1 MGGLT
6 PPLDCPDRC
15 RRSDPH
21 DRPTGAIG
29 FLPRGP
35 CGLPLPE
42 GLVSFPK
49 RLLLRDANVLEEVVV
64 GAFGDFAECASL
76 LRACNPLSDRR
87 GQACNQAVEPWSSTN
102 RVVRC
107 KGLVGRQARRDQY
120 NAQQRSVRDWREH
133 GEDSDFRVEP
143 DGGPTKR
150 SRINR
155 NGYRRSANHRFLGLP
170 EFCS

>member
-76 LRACNPLSDRR
+76 LRACNPSPDRR
-87 GQACNQAVEPWSSTN
+87 
-102 RVVRC
+102 
-107 KGLVGRQARRDQY
+107 RQTRDQAG
-120 NAQQRSVRDWREH
+120 NTGPLTNQVVKLKSLGAQQRSARDCREH
-133 GEDSDFRVEP
+133 GKDPDFRVEP
-143 DGGPTKR
+143 DSSPTKR

-155 NGYRRSANHRFLGLP
+155 SRYRRPAKHRFSGLP
-170 EFCS
+170 EIS

>member
-76 LRACNPLSDRR
+76 LRACNPSPDRR
-87 GQACNQAVEPWSSTN
+87 
-102 RVVRC
+102 
-107 KGLVGRQARRDQY
+107 RQTRDQAG
-120 NAQQRSVRDWREH
+120 NTGPLTNQVVKPKSLGAQQRSARDCREH
-133 GEDSDFRVEP
+133 RKDPDFRVEP
-143 DGGPTKR
+143 DSSPTKR
-150 SRINR
+150 SPINR
-155 NGYRRSANHRFLGLP
+155 SRCRRSAKHRFSGLP
-170 EFCS
+170 EFSS

>member
-76 LRACNPLSDRR
+76 LRACNPSPDRR
-87 GQACNQAVEPWSSTN
+87 
-102 RVVRC
+102 
-107 KGLVGRQARRDQY
+107 RQTRDQAG
-120 NAQQRSVRDWREH
+120 NTGPLTNQVVKPKSLGAQQRSARDCREY
-133 GEDSDFRVEP
+133 GKDPDFRVEP
-143 DGGPTKR
+143 DSSPTKR

-155 NGYRRSANHRFLGLP
+155 SRCRRSAKHRFSGLP
-170 EFCS
+170 EFSS